1 MYGGISLKIPSTILN
16 TTRMKKGVPS
26 AHKNDR
32 NAKYK
37 IKLFFAQE
45 YFKSHIVLWLLL
57 LSAIANIANW
67 VVLKIF
73 IIPVYFSIILHYNVY
88 FGVDVRGS
96 WKQVF
101 ILPGIGLMLW
111 LMNAFLA
118 LYFYCCKER
127 IAAYL
132 LLIAS
137 LMIQLSLIV
146 ASISL
151 ILINY

>member
-1 MYGGISLKIPSTILN
+1 
-16 TTRMKKGVPS
+16 MKKCVLS

-32 NAKYK
+32 NAKHR

-67 VVLKIF
+67 VALKIF
-73 IIPVYFSIILHYNVY
+73 VIPVDFPIILHYNIY
-88 FGVDVRGS
+88 FGVDVLGN

-101 ILPGIGLMLW
+101 LLPAIGLMLW
-111 LMNAFLA
+111 FMNAFLS
-118 LYFYCCKER
+118 LYFYCYKER

-146 ASISL
+146 ASISV